1 MNINRTILTLG
12 LASALLQMPVPMF
25 AQGSLS
31 EK

>member
-12 LASALLQMPVPMF
+12 LASALLHMPVPVF